1 MKIKI
6 CGLTCSENFKAIKNF
21 GIDFIGL
28 NFYKKSSRYITIRE
42 ALKIKKIKRKD
53 QKIVAL
59 FVDEKS
65 DIIDNIISTL
75 APDFLQFHGGETF
88 DFCESF
94 RVAYFKA
101 ERIDKKFDVKLMS
114 NLKFLYAYL
123 FDTFSKNHLGGSG
136 KKFNWDL
143 IPKNFNFKF
152 FLAGGLNENN
162 IVSAI
167 ETVRPWGIDIASG
180 VEKSPGIKDAVR
192 IDNLLK
198 EVQSV
203 TR

>member
-6 CGLTCSENFKAIKNF
+6 CGVTCSENFKAIRNYD
-21 GIDFIGL
+21 IDFIGL
-28 NFYKKSSRYITIRE
+28 NFYKKSSRYITVEE
-42 ALKIKKIKRKD
+42 ALKIKKLKRKD

-65 DIIDNIISTL
+65 DIIENIISTL
-75 APDFLQFHGGETF
+75 SPDFLQFHGNETF

-94 RVAYFKA
+94 GLAYFKA
-101 ERIDKKFDVKLMS
+101 VRIDKKFDVKLRS

-123 FDTFSKNHLGGSG
+123 FDTYSKSHMGGSG
-136 KKFNWDL
+136 EKFNWDL
-143 IPKNFNFKF
+143 IPKNFTFKF

-162 IVSAI
+162 VASAI
-167 ETVRPWGIDIASG
+167 EKVRPWGIDIASG
-180 VEKSPGIKDAVR
+180 IEKSPGIKDVMR
-192 IDNLLK
+192 VSNLIK

>member
-6 CGLTCSENFKAIKNF
+6 CGVTCSENFKAIRNYA
-21 GIDFIGL
+21 IDFIGL
-28 NFYKKSSRYITIRE
+28 NFYKKSSRYITIEE
-42 ALKIKKIKRKD
+42 ALKIKKLKRKD

-65 DIIDNIISTL
+65 DIIENIISTL
-75 APDFLQFHGGETF
+75 SPDFLQFHGNETF

-94 RVAYFKA
+94 GVAYFKA
-101 ERIDKKFDVKLMS
+101 VRIDKKFDVKLRS
-114 NLKFLYAYL
+114 DLKFLYAYL
-123 FDTFSKNHLGGSG
+123 FDTYSNSHMGGSG
-136 KKFNWDL
+136 EKFNWDL
-143 IPKNFNFKF
+143 IPKNFTFKF

-162 IVSAI
+162 VSSAI
-167 ETVRPWGIDIASG
+167 EKVRPWGIDIASG
-180 VEKSPGIKDAVR
+180 IEKSPGIKDVMR
-192 IDNLLK
+192 MSNLIK

>member
-6 CGLTCSENFKAIKNF
+6 CGLTCSENFKAIKNYA
-21 GIDFIGL
+21 IDFIGL
-28 NFYKKSSRYITIRE
+28 NFYKKSPRYITIQE
-42 ALKIKKIKRKD
+42 ALRIKKIKRKD

-65 DIIDNIISTL
+65 DIIDNIISIL
-75 APDFLQFHGGETF
+75 APDFLQFHGRETF

-114 NLKFLYAYL
+114 NLKFLHAYL
-123 FDTFSKNHLGGSG
+123 FDTYSKSYMGGTG
-136 KKFNWDL
+136 EKFNWDL
-143 IPKNFNFKF
+143 IPKNFKFKF
-152 FLAGGLNENN
+152 FLAGGLTEKNVA
-162 IVSAI
+162 IAI
-167 ETVRPWGIDIASG
+167 EKVKPWGIDIASG
-180 VEKSPGIKDAVR
+180 VEKSPGIKDVMR
-192 IDNLLK
+192 INKLLK

-203 TR
+203 TW